1 MRKLMRGERERNQ
14 ESVVSLPCIL
24 PLTDNREGRF
34 ETRLKK
40 REERK
45 KGREEWWIDEEWLTQ
60 LMSHDGQRCNLTV
73 YVLYKTSSN
82 LHIMSHASHQE
93 ESSLFAT
100 GKEARETK
108 LQETLLISRVILM
121 GVTLPLKWPES
132 GPVMLSVVLKDAVVW
147 HGMTPVSNAYV
158 GLAVGPCRLV
168 RGVYFPPTAGEGGCA
183 VCTHL
188 CSLAADKYSFIE
200 VQEKGKAMID
210 NAVLNQAL
218 SPLSDVTQ
226 EDSLTLVSGTI
237 IKVEEENAFIHFIC
251 GNCKSDKI
259 QEAGDGHID
268 CISCGHKSVLH
279 SQGYF
284 LEVWLD
290 CGPDLQQTYVKV
302 KLYQK
307 TIKKLLLACCGPQE
321 EVRKHCSCQTTPSY

>member
-147 HGMTPVSNAYV
+147 HG
-158 GLAVGPCRLV
+158 
-168 RGVYFPPTAGEGGCA
+168 
-183 VCTHL
+183 
-188 CSLAADKYSFIE
+188 SLAADKYSFIE

-321 EVRKHCSCQTTPSY
+321 EKYSATCLLGHHVGPMACVLLQLHRPHHCSNWTCILAELPY